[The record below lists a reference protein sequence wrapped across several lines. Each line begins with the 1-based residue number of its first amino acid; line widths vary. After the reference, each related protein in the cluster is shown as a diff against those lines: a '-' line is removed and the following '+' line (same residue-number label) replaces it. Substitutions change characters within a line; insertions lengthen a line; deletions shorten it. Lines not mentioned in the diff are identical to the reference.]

1 MMYRK
6 KCIRK
11 NFSHFFESKMIR
23 DAVED
28 ALDHARDMAQP
39 SIKSPAED
47 GKNPKLYDL
56 FMNKLTLKANLSGH
70 FQKKM
75 SM

>member
-1 MMYRK
+1 MPQIMRG
-6 KCIRK
+6 
-11 NFSHFFESKMIR
+11 
-23 DAVED
+23 
-28 ALDHARDMAQP
+28 DMAQP

-70 FQKKM
+70 FKNEHVDLSLFK
-75 SM
+75 

>member
-1 MMYRK
+1 MLW
-6 KCIRK
+6 
-11 NFSHFFESKMIR
+11 KMPQIMR
-23 DAVED
+23 G
-28 ALDHARDMAQP
+28 DMAQP

-70 FQKKM
+70 FKNEHVDLSLFK
-75 SM
+75 